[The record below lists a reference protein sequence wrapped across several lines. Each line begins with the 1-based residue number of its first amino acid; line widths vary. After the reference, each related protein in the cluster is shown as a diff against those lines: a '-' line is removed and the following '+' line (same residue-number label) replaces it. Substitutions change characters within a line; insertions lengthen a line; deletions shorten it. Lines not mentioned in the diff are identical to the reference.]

1 MIDHLKNLKEPLA
14 ELASVLNAF
23 KSEAVQLKLL
33 EFILGSATARKEPL
47 PEEEKIQRKSAQHR
61 KPGQEAMDDTPQ
73 ARRKGPR
80 GGTGPSATL
89 NELLVGDFFEKAR
102 TINDIMT
109 HCKHNLA
116 RAFKANELSGKLTH
130 LVRVGELERAKNAD
144 HQYEYKRP

>member
-1 MIDHLKNLKEPLA
+1 MIEQLKNLKEPLS

-33 EFILGSATARKEPL
+33 EFILDGATTRKEPP
-47 PEEEKIQRKSAQHR
+47 PEEEKTQRKSAQHR
-61 KPGQEAMDDTPQ
+61 KSGREPMGSAAQ
-73 ARRKGPR
+73 ARGKGPR

-89 NELLVGDFFEKAR
+89 NELVEGNFFDKAH

-116 RAFKANELSGKLTH
+116 RTFKANELSGKLTH
-130 LVRVGELERAKNAD
+130 LVRVGGLERAKNAD
-144 HQYEYKRP
+144 HQYEYKKP